1 MKVKTQKLSNLEE
14 CGNRLG
20 SEKNKRKMSGGIAKN
35 NRPASYYM
43 DRALIPRV
51 QRYLKE
57 NSHRTYI
64 DIEEMA
70 DLLQRQYPD
79 YGRKKKL
86 AFRNSVKQAYEDI
99 RATLDI
105 KEDSSD
111 SDPYETARIPDTP
124 ETRETAN
131 ESLRSMY
138 STNRTEDNSKL
149 DDIMVIDVLGDHE
162 KAPPQSTPMKKK
174 IVKRKKVESD
184 IPNGTTKKS
193 KTVEFKSVISITKF
207 SEVGGNEKSLKEVRK
222 LILHMKHPEVYQH
235 LGMSPPRGFLLHGPP
250 GCGKTLLAHAIAG
263 ELEIPFF
270 KVAAPELV
278 SGVSGESEEQ
288 IRMLFDQATS
298 AAPCIVF
305 IDEIDAI
312 TPKRETAQREMER
325 RIVAQL
331 LTCMD
336 GSQVVHI
343 LHIFLITYSFHY
355 TDLSSRNNNIPVLVI
370 GATNRP
376 DSLDPALRRAGR
388 FDREISLGI
397 PDLAAREKILKVVCK
412 NLSLSADVDWKFLAL
427 NTPGYV
433 GADMLALA
441 SEAGMVAVNR
451 AFGRMESLYLA
462 SIQPS
467 ETPEQETITTEEKS
481 WVWLCQQ
488 PEFGTEQLQDIS
500 ITLDDFNAA
509 LKCVQPSAQREGFAT
524 VPDVTWD
531 NVGALSHVR
540 QELHLAILAPI
551 RYEQH
556 YEALGLSSPSGVLL
570 CGPPGCGKTLL
581 AKAIA
586 NEAGINFISVKGPEL
601 LNMYVGESERA
612 VRQCFQRARSSVP
625 CVIFFDEL
633 DALCP
638 RRSEQGHEGGASRV
652 VNQLLTEMDGI
663 ESRRGVFLMAA
674 TNRPDIIDPAV
685 LRPGR
690 LDKILHVGFPT
701 AEDRVDILRA
711 LTKNGTKPT
720 LAADANLIDI
730 GLDPKLDGYTGADL
744 SSLVKESAT
753 QALQEFV
760 FGHNAARSPDME
772 MGDVCVHLRHFQA
785 AITKIRPSVNEKDRK
800 HYMGMSQ
807 RL

>member
-1 MKVKTQKLSNLEE
+1 
-14 CGNRLG
+14 
-20 SEKNKRKMSGGIAKN
+20 MSGGVGRN
-35 NRPASYYM
+35 SRPASYYV

-51 QRYLKE
+51 KSYLKE

-64 DIEEMA
+64 DVEEMA
-70 DLLQRQYPD
+70 DVLQRTYPD
-79 YGRKKKL
+79 YGRKKKIP
-86 AFRNSVKQAYEDI
+86 FRNSVKQVYEEI
-99 RATLDI
+99 IETLEAKND
-105 KEDSSD
+105 DTD
-111 SDPYETARIPDTP
+111 SDPYETARIADTP
-124 ETRETAN
+124 EARQTAN

-138 STNRTEDNSKL
+138 SSNRTADDSKI
-149 DDIMVIDVLGDHE
+149 DDIMVIDVLGEQDV
-162 KAPPQSTPMKKK
+162 APPQSTPVKKK
-174 IVKRKKVESD
+174 VVVKRKKVDPEAA
-184 IPNGTTKKS
+184 NETRKKS
-193 KTVEFKSVISITKF
+193 KTVVFQSVISTTKF

-288 IRMLFDQATS
+288 IRFLFEQATS
-298 AAPCIVF
+298 SAPCIIF

-336 GSQVVHI
+336 DLGSR
-343 LHIFLITYSFHY
+343 
-355 TDLSSRNNNIPVLVI
+355 DKNIPVLVI

-376 DSLDPALRRAGR
+376 DALDPALRRAGR

-397 PDLAAREKILKVVCK
+397 PDLAAREKILRVVCK
-412 NLSLSADVDWKFLAL
+412 NLSLSLDMDWKFLAL

-441 SEAGMVAVNR
+441 SEAGMIAVNR
-451 AFGRMESLYLA
+451 AFGRMEAVFLA
-462 SIQPS
+462 TAEAIP
-467 ETPEQETITTEEKS
+467 TPETTTEEKS
-481 WVWLCQQ
+481 WLWLCQH
-488 PEFGTEQLQDIS
+488 PEFDAEQLQGIS
-500 ITLDDFNAA
+500 ITLDDFIAA

-524 VPDVTWD
+524 VPDVTWE

-551 RYEQH
+551 RYEEH

-570 CGPPGCGKTLL
+570 CGPPGCGKNTFG
-581 AKAIA
+581 KSHRQRSWNQFHFSQRTRITQH
-586 NEAGINFISVKGPEL
+586 
-601 LNMYVGESERA
+601 GESERA

-711 LTKNGTKPT
+711 LTKNGTKPN

-760 FGHNAARSPDME
+760 FGRGEAGN
-772 MGDVCVHLRHFQA
+772 DVELGNVSVHLRHFQA

-800 HYMGMSQ
+800 HYAGMSN